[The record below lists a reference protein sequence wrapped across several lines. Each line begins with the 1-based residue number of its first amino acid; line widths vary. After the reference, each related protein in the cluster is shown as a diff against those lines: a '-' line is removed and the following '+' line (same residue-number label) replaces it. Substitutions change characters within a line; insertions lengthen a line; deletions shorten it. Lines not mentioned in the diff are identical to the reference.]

1 MTLQRFVFLVLFLM
15 TVVGASAQ
23 QSREELQKKEQE
35 LKKELSDLNRQ
46 LSETQKNKKLSLNEL
61 ALIKR
66 KVAMREE
73 LVKGINNQI
82 NDLDNTIYLNEM
94 DIYRLRK
101 ELDTLR
107 LKYAKSIVFAYKNR
121 GSYEYLNFLFSARS
135 FNDAIKRMT
144 YLKSYRQNRE
154 TQAVAIAQ
162 SRAMLTQKVDVLNNN
177 KKERVVTL
185 TTQSQQLK
193 VLQEDKKAQD
203 KVVAQLKG
211 QESAIAKQIKD
222 KEKQRVRMQQ
232 AVMAIIKREI
242 DEAARKEKIAK
253 QKAADDAKKNA
264 AAAAAKNNNNT
275 DNSAKNNTA
284 ANNAA
289 KNNTAVNTAKN
300 NEPIVLAKSGSRP
313 YSPFEST
320 EEGRETSM
328 HFEQN
333 KGRLPWPVDRGNVFI
348 EFGVSTVPGTKLTQK
363 SDGIHIALPEGSVV
377 KSIADGEVSYVGE
390 VNGDQVV
397 MVRHGKYFTVYQQ
410 LSSASVSVGRVV
422 KAGSAIGRSGKSID
436 GEGSI
441 IFTINNERGV
451 PLNPDQWLRPRR

>member
-1 MTLQRFVFLVLFLM
+1 MLMTLQRFIFLVLFLM

-66 KVAMREE
+66 KVAKREE
-73 LVKGINNQI
+73 LVRGINNQI
-82 NDLDNTIYLNEM
+82 NELDNTIYLNEL

-101 ELDTLR
+101 ELDTLK
-107 LKYAKSIVFAYKNR
+107 LKYAKSIVFAYKSR
-121 GSYEYLNFLFSARS
+121 GSYEYLNFLFSARN
-135 FNDAIKRMT
+135 FNDAVKRMA

-154 TQAVAIAQ
+154 TQAIAIAQ
-162 SRAMLTQKVDVLNNN
+162 SRTMLTQKVDVLNSN
-177 KKERVVTL
+177 KKERMVTL
-185 TTQSQQLK
+185 TAQSEQLK

-211 QESAIAKQIKD
+211 QESVIAKQIKD

-242 DEAARKEKIAK
+242 EEAARKDRIAK
-253 QKAADDAKKNA
+253 QKAIDDAKKNA
-264 AAAAAKNNNNT
+264 AAAAPKNNTT
-275 DNSAKNNTA
+275 DNSVKNNTA
-284 ANNAA
+284 ANS
-289 KNNTAVNTAKN
+289 AKN
-300 NEPIVLAKSGSRP
+300 NEPIVLAKAGSRP

-333 KGRLPWPVDRGNVFI
+333 RGRLPWPVDRGNVFI
-348 EFGVSTVPGTKLTQK
+348 EFGVSTVPGTKLKQN
-363 SDGIHIALPEGSVV
+363 SDGIHIALPEGSAV

-410 LSSASVSVGRVV
+410 LSSASVSVGKEV
-422 KAGSAIGRSGKSID
+422 KAGSMLGRSGKSID

>member
-1 MTLQRFVFLVLFLM
+1 MLMTLQRFIFLVLFLM

-66 KVAMREE
+66 KVAKREE
-73 LVKGINNQI
+73 LVRGINNQI
-82 NDLDNTIYLNEM
+82 NELDNTIYLNEL

-101 ELDTLR
+101 ELDTLK
-107 LKYAKSIVFAYKNR
+107 LKYAKSIVFAYKSR
-121 GSYEYLNFLFSARS
+121 GSYEYLNFLFSARN
-135 FNDAIKRMT
+135 FNDAVKRLA

-154 TQAVAIAQ
+154 TQAIAIAQ
-162 SRAMLTQKVDVLNNN
+162 SRTMLTQKVDVLNSN
-177 KKERVVTL
+177 KKERLVTL
-185 TTQSQQLK
+185 TAQSEQLK

-211 QESAIAKQIKD
+211 QESVIAKQIKD

-242 DEAARKEKIAK
+242 EEAARKDKIAK
-253 QKAADDAKKNA
+253 QKAIDDAKKNA
-264 AAAAAKNNNNT
+264 TAAAPKNNTT
-275 DNSAKNNTA
+275 DNSVKNNTA
-284 ANNAA
+284 ASS
-289 KNNTAVNTAKN
+289 AKN
-300 NEPIVLAKSGSRP
+300 NEPIVLAKAGSRP

-333 KGRLPWPVDRGNVFI
+333 RGRLPWPVDRGNVFI
-348 EFGVSTVPGTKLTQK
+348 EFGVSTVPGTKLKQN
-363 SDGIHIALPEGSVV
+363 SDGIHIALPEGSAV

-410 LSSASVSVGRVV
+410 LSSASVSVGKEV
-422 KAGSAIGRSGKSID
+422 KAGSMLGRSGKSID

>member
-1 MTLQRFVFLVLFLM
+1 MLMTLQRLIFLVLFLM
-15 TVVGASAQ
+15 TVAGASAQ

-66 KVAMREE
+66 KVAKREE
-73 LVKGINNQI
+73 LVRGINNQI
-82 NDLDNTIYLNEM
+82 NELDNTIYLNEL

-101 ELDTLR
+101 ELDTLK
-107 LKYAKSIVFAYKNR
+107 LKYAKSIVFAYKSR
-121 GSYEYLNFLFSARS
+121 GSYEYLNFLFSARN
-135 FNDAIKRMT
+135 FNDAVKRMA

-154 TQAVAIAQ
+154 TQAIAIAQ
-162 SRAMLTQKVDVLNNN
+162 SRVMLTQKVDVLNTN
-177 KKERVVTL
+177 KKERLVTL
-185 TTQSQQLK
+185 TAQSEQLK

-211 QESAIAKQIKD
+211 QESVIAKQIKD

-242 DEAARKEKIAK
+242 DEAARKDRIAK
-253 QKAADDAKKNA
+253 QKAIDDAKKNA
-264 AAAAAKNNNNT
+264 AASGSKNNT
-275 DNSAKNNTA
+275 SDNSAKNNTA
-284 ANNAA
+284 ANS
-289 KNNTAVNTAKN
+289 AKN
-300 NEPIVLAKSGSRP
+300 NEPIVLAKAGSRP

-333 KGRLPWPVDRGNVFI
+333 RGRLPWPVDRGNVFI
-348 EFGVSTVPGTKLTQK
+348 EFGVSTVPGTKLKQN
-363 SDGIHIALPEGSVV
+363 SDGIHIALPEGSAV

-410 LSSASVSVGRVV
+410 LSSASVSVGKEV
-422 KAGSAIGRSGKSID
+422 KAGSMLGRSGKSID

>member
-66 KVAMREE
+66 KVSKREE
-73 LVKGINNQI
+73 LVRGINKQI
-82 NDLDNTIYLNEM
+82 NELDNTIYLNEM

-101 ELDTLR
+101 ELDTLK
-107 LKYAKSIVFAYKNR
+107 LKYAKSIVFAYKSR
-121 GSYEYLNFLFSARS
+121 GSYEYLNFLFSARN
-135 FNDAIKRMT
+135 FNDAIKRMA

-154 TQAVAIAQ
+154 IQAIAIAQ
-162 SRAMLTQKVDVLNNN
+162 SRAMLTQKVDVLNSN
-177 KKERVVTL
+177 KKERMVTL
-185 TTQSQQLK
+185 TTQSEQLK

-203 KVVAQLKG
+203 KVVAKLKG

-242 DEAARKEKIAK
+242 DEAARKDRIAK
-253 QKAADDAKKNA
+253 QKAIDDAKKKA
-264 AAAAAKNNNNT
+264 GASTAKNNAS
-275 DNSAKNNTA
+275 D
-284 ANNAA
+284 NAA
-289 KNNTAVNTAKN
+289 KNNTSANSAKN
-300 NEPIVLAKSGSRP
+300 NEPIVLAKVGSRP

-320 EEGRETSM
+320 EEGRETSI

-333 KGRLPWPVDRGNVFI
+333 RGRLPWPVDRGNVFI

-363 SDGIHIALPEGSVV
+363 SDGIHIALPEGSAV

-410 LSSASVSVGRVV
+410 LSSASVSVGKEV
-422 KAGSAIGRSGKSID
+422 KAGSMLGRSGKSID

>member
-1 MTLQRFVFLVLFLM
+1 M
-15 TVVGASAQ
+15 TVVSASAQ

-154 TQAVAIAQ
+154 TQAIAIAQ
-162 SRAMLTQKVDVLNNN
+162 SRAMLTQKVDVLNTN

-185 TTQSQQLK
+185 TAQSQQLK

-253 QKAADDAKKNA
+253 QKAIDDAKKNA
-264 AAAAAKNNNNT
+264 AAATAKNNTNT

-284 ANNAA
+284 
-289 KNNTAVNTAKN
+289 VNSAKN
-300 NEPIVLAKSGSRP
+300 NEPIVLTKSGSRP

-410 LSSASVSVGRVV
+410 LSSASVSVGKVV

>member
-1 MTLQRFVFLVLFLM
+1 MTLQRFVFLVLFIM
-15 TVVGASAQ
+15 TVVSASAQ

-82 NDLDNTIYLNEM
+82 NELDNTIYLNEM

-154 TQAVAIAQ
+154 TQAIAIAQ
-162 SRAMLTQKVDVLNNN
+162 SRAMLTQKVDVLNTN

-185 TTQSQQLK
+185 TAQSQQLK

-253 QKAADDAKKNA
+253 QKAIDDAKKNA
-264 AAAAAKNNNNT
+264 AAAT
-275 DNSAKNNTA
+275 
-284 ANNAA
+284 A
-289 KNNTAVNTAKN
+289 KNNTAVNSAKN
-300 NEPIVLAKSGSRP
+300 NEPIVLTKSGSRP

-410 LSSASVSVGRVV
+410 LSSASVSVGKVV

>member
-15 TVVGASAQ
+15 TMVSASAQQ

-154 TQAVAIAQ
+154 TQAIAIAQ
-162 SRAMLTQKVDVLNNN
+162 SRAMLTQKVDVLNTN

-185 TTQSQQLK
+185 TAQSQQLK

-253 QKAADDAKKNA
+253 QKAIDDAKKNA
-264 AAAAAKNNNNT
+264 AAAT
-275 DNSAKNNTA
+275 
-284 ANNAA
+284 A
-289 KNNTAVNTAKN
+289 KNNTAVNSAKN
-300 NEPIVLAKSGSRP
+300 NEPIVLTKSGSRP

-410 LSSASVSVGRVV
+410 LSSASVSVGKVV

>member
-66 KVAMREE
+66 KVSKREE
-73 LVKGINNQI
+73 LVRGINKQI
-82 NDLDNTIYLNEM
+82 NELDNTIYLNEM

-101 ELDTLR
+101 ELDTLK
-107 LKYAKSIVFAYKNR
+107 LKYAKSIVFAYKSR
-121 GSYEYLNFLFSARS
+121 GSYEYLNFLFSARN
-135 FNDAIKRMT
+135 FNDAIKRMA

-154 TQAVAIAQ
+154 TQAIAIAQ
-162 SRAMLTQKVDVLNNN
+162 SRALLTQKVDVLNSN
-177 KKERVVTL
+177 KKERMVTL
-185 TTQSQQLK
+185 TTQSEQLK

-203 KVVAQLKG
+203 KVVAKLKG

-242 DEAARKEKIAK
+242 DEAARKDRIAK
-253 QKAADDAKKNA
+253 QKAIDDAKKKA
-264 AAAAAKNNNNT
+264 GASTAKNNAS
-275 DNSAKNNTA
+275 D
-284 ANNAA
+284 NAA
-289 KNNTAVNTAKN
+289 KNNTSANSAKN
-300 NEPIVLAKSGSRP
+300 NEPIVLAKVGSRP

-320 EEGRETSM
+320 EEGRETSI

-333 KGRLPWPVDRGNVFI
+333 RGRLPWPVDRGNVFI

-363 SDGIHIALPEGSVV
+363 SDGIHIALPEGSAV

-410 LSSASVSVGRVV
+410 LSSASVSVGKEV
-422 KAGSAIGRSGKSID
+422 KAGSMLGRSGKSID

>member
-1 MTLQRFVFLVLFLM
+1 MLMTLQRFIFLVLFLM

-66 KVAMREE
+66 KVAKREE
-73 LVKGINNQI
+73 LVRSINNQI
-82 NDLDNTIYLNEM
+82 NELDNTIYLNEM

-101 ELDTLR
+101 ELDTLK
-107 LKYAKSIVFAYKNR
+107 LKYAKSIVFAYKSR
-121 GSYEYLNFLFSARS
+121 GSYEYLNFLFSARN
-135 FNDAIKRMT
+135 FNDAIKRMA

-154 TQAVAIAQ
+154 TQAIAIAQ
-162 SRAMLTQKVDVLNNN
+162 SRNMLTQKVDVLNSN
-177 KKERVVTL
+177 KKERMVTL
-185 TTQSQQLK
+185 TAQSEQLK

-242 DEAARKEKIAK
+242 DEAARKDRIAK
-253 QKAADDAKKNA
+253 QKAIDDAKKNA
-264 AAAAAKNNNNT
+264 AAATAKNNT
-275 DNSAKNNTA
+275 SDNSAKNNTA
-284 ANNAA
+284 ANS
-289 KNNTAVNTAKN
+289 AKN
-300 NEPIVLAKSGSRP
+300 NEPIVLAKAGSRP

-410 LSSASVSVGRVV
+410 LSSASVSVGREV
-422 KAGSAIGRSGKSID
+422 KAGSTLGRSGKSID

>member
-1 MTLQRFVFLVLFLM
+1 MTLQRFTFLVLFLM
-15 TVVGASAQ
+15 TVAGASAQ

-66 KVAMREE
+66 KVAKREE
-73 LVKGINNQI
+73 LVRGINNQI
-82 NDLDNTIYLNEM
+82 NELDNTIYLNEL

-101 ELDTLR
+101 ELDTLK
-107 LKYAKSIVFAYKNR
+107 LKYAKSIVFAYKSR
-121 GSYEYLNFLFSARS
+121 GSYEYLNFLFSARN
-135 FNDAIKRMT
+135 FNDAVKRMA

-154 TQAVAIAQ
+154 TQAIAIAQ
-162 SRAMLTQKVDVLNNN
+162 SRTMLTQKVDVLNSN
-177 KKERVVTL
+177 KKERLVTL
-185 TTQSQQLK
+185 TAQSEQLK

-211 QESAIAKQIKD
+211 QESVIAKQIKD

-242 DEAARKEKIAK
+242 EEAARKDKIAK
-253 QKAADDAKKNA
+253 QKAIDDAKKNA
-264 AAAAAKNNNNT
+264 AAAAPKNNTT
-275 DNSAKNNTA
+275 DNSVKNNTA
-284 ANNAA
+284 ASS
-289 KNNTAVNTAKN
+289 AKN
-300 NEPIVLAKSGSRP
+300 NEPIVLAKAGSRP

-333 KGRLPWPVDRGNVFI
+333 RGRLPWPVDRGNVFI
-348 EFGVSTVPGTKLTQK
+348 EFGVSTVPGTKLKQN
-363 SDGIHIALPEGSVV
+363 SDGIHIALPEGSAV

-410 LSSASVSVGRVV
+410 LSSASVSVGKEV
-422 KAGSAIGRSGKSID
+422 KAGSMLGRSGKSID

>member
-1 MTLQRFVFLVLFLM
+1 MLMTLQRFTFLVLFLM
-15 TVVGASAQ
+15 TVAGASAQ

-66 KVAMREE
+66 KVAKREE
-73 LVKGINNQI
+73 LVRSINNQI
-82 NDLDNTIYLNEM
+82 NELDNTIYLNEM

-101 ELDTLR
+101 ELDTLK
-107 LKYAKSIVFAYKNR
+107 LKYAKSIVFAYKSR
-121 GSYEYLNFLFSARS
+121 GSYEYLNFLFSARN
-135 FNDAIKRMT
+135 FNDAIKRMA

-154 TQAVAIAQ
+154 TQAIAIAQ
-162 SRAMLTQKVDVLNNN
+162 SRAMLTQKVDVLNSN
-177 KKERVVTL
+177 KKERMVTL
-185 TTQSQQLK
+185 TAQSEQLK

-211 QESAIAKQIKD
+211 QESVIAKQIKD

-242 DEAARKEKIAK
+242 DEAARKDRIAK
-253 QKAADDAKKNA
+253 QKAIDDAKKNA
-264 AAAAAKNNNNT
+264 AASASKNNNN
-275 DNSAKNNTA
+275 D
-284 ANNAA
+284 NAA
-289 KNNTAVNTAKN
+289 KNSTAVNSAKN
-300 NEPIVLAKSGSRP
+300 NEPIVLAKAGSRP

-348 EFGVSTVPGTKLTQK
+348 EFGVSTVPGTKLKQN
-363 SDGIHIALPEGSVV
+363 SDGIHIALPEGSAV

-397 MVRHGKYFTVYQQ
+397 IVRHGKYFTVYQQ
-410 LSSASVSVGRVV
+410 LSSASVSVGREV
-422 KAGSAIGRSGKSID
+422 KAGSMLGRSGKSID

>member
-66 KVAMREE
+66 KVAKREE
-73 LVKGINNQI
+73 LVRGINNQI
-82 NDLDNTIYLNEM
+82 NELDNTIYLNEM

-101 ELDTLR
+101 ELDTLK
-107 LKYAKSIVFAYKNR
+107 LKYAKSIVFAYKSR
-121 GSYEYLNFLFSARS
+121 GSYEYLNFLFSARN
-135 FNDAIKRMT
+135 FNDAVKRMA

-154 TQAVAIAQ
+154 TQAIAISQ
-162 SRAMLTQKVDVLNNN
+162 SRTMLTQKVDVLNSN
-177 KKERVVTL
+177 KKERMVTL
-185 TTQSQQLK
+185 TAQSEQLK

-211 QESAIAKQIKD
+211 QESVIAKQIKD

-242 DEAARKEKIAK
+242 DEAARKDRIAK
-253 QKAADDAKKNA
+253 QKAIDDAKKNA
-264 AAAAAKNNNNT
+264 AASSAKNNNN

-284 ANNAA
+284 ANS
-289 KNNTAVNTAKN
+289 AKN
-300 NEPIVLAKSGSRP
+300 NEPIVLAKAGSRP

-333 KGRLPWPVDRGNVFI
+333 RGRLPWPVDRGNVFI
-348 EFGVSTVPGTKLTQK
+348 EFGVSTVPGTKLKQN
-363 SDGIHIALPEGSVV
+363 SDGIHIALPEGSAV

-410 LSSASVSVGRVV
+410 LSSASVSVGKEV
-422 KAGSAIGRSGKSID
+422 KAGSMLGRSGKSID

>member
-1 MTLQRFVFLVLFLM
+1 MLMTLQRFVFLVLFLM

-66 KVAMREE
+66 KVAKREE
-73 LVKGINNQI
+73 LVRGISNQI
-82 NDLDNTIYLNEM
+82 NELDNTIYLNEM

-101 ELDTLR
+101 ELDTLK
-107 LKYAKSIVFAYKNR
+107 LKYAKSIVFAYKSR
-121 GSYEYLNFLFSARS
+121 GSYEYLNFLFSARN
-135 FNDAIKRMT
+135 FNDAVKRMA

-162 SRAMLTQKVDVLNNN
+162 SRNMLTQKVDVLNSN
-177 KKERVVTL
+177 KKERMVTL
-185 TTQSQQLK
+185 TAQSEQLK

-211 QESAIAKQIKD
+211 QESVIAKQIKD

-242 DEAARKEKIAK
+242 DEAARKDRIAK
-253 QKAADDAKKNA
+253 QKAIDDAKKNA
-264 AAAAAKNNNNT
+264 ATSSAKNNAA

-284 ANNAA
+284 ANNA
-289 KNNTAVNTAKN
+289 KND
-300 NEPIVLAKSGSRP
+300 EPIVLAKAGSRP

-348 EFGVSTVPGTKLTQK
+348 EFGVSTVPGTKLKQN
-363 SDGIHIALPEGSVV
+363 SDGIHIALPEGSAV

-410 LSSASVSVGRVV
+410 LSSASVSVGREV
-422 KAGSAIGRSGKSID
+422 KAGSMLGRSGKSID

>member
-1 MTLQRFVFLVLFLM
+1 MLMTLQRFIFLVLFLM

-66 KVAMREE
+66 KVAKREE
-73 LVKGINNQI
+73 LVRGINNQI
-82 NDLDNTIYLNEM
+82 NELDNTIYLNEL

-101 ELDTLR
+101 ELDTLK
-107 LKYAKSIVFAYKNR
+107 LKYAKSIVFAYKSR
-121 GSYEYLNFLFSARS
+121 GSYEYLNFLFSARN
-135 FNDAIKRMT
+135 FNDAVKRMA

-154 TQAVAIAQ
+154 TQAIAIAQ
-162 SRAMLTQKVDVLNNN
+162 SRTMLTQKVDVLNSN
-177 KKERVVTL
+177 KKERMVTL
-185 TTQSQQLK
+185 TAQSEQLK

-211 QESAIAKQIKD
+211 QESVIAKQIKD

-242 DEAARKEKIAK
+242 EEAARKDRIAK
-253 QKAADDAKKNA
+253 QKAIDDAKKNA
-264 AAAAAKNNNNT
+264 AAVAPKNNT
-275 DNSAKNNTA
+275 SDNSVKNNTA
-284 ANNAA
+284 ASS
-289 KNNTAVNTAKN
+289 AKN
-300 NEPIVLAKSGSRP
+300 NEPIVLAKAGSRP

-333 KGRLPWPVDRGNVFI
+333 RGRLPWPVDRGNVFI
-348 EFGVSTVPGTKLTQK
+348 EFGVSTVPGTKLKQN
-363 SDGIHIALPEGSVV
+363 SDGIHIALPEGSAV

-410 LSSASVSVGRVV
+410 LSSASVSVGKEV
-422 KAGSAIGRSGKSID
+422 KAGSMLGRSGKSID

>member
-1 MTLQRFVFLVLFLM
+1 MTLQRFIFLVLFLM
-15 TVVGASAQ
+15 TVFGASAQ

-66 KVAMREE
+66 KVAKREE
-73 LVKGINNQI
+73 LVRGINNQI
-82 NDLDNTIYLNEM
+82 NELDNTIYLNEL

-101 ELDTLR
+101 ELDTLK
-107 LKYAKSIVFAYKNR
+107 LKYAKSIVFAYKSR
-121 GSYEYLNFLFSARS
+121 GSYEYLNFLFSARN
-135 FNDAIKRMT
+135 FNDAVKRMA

-154 TQAVAIAQ
+154 TQAIAIAQ
-162 SRAMLTQKVDVLNNN
+162 SRTMLTQKVEVLNSN
-177 KKERVVTL
+177 KKERMVTL
-185 TTQSQQLK
+185 TAQSEQLK

-211 QESAIAKQIKD
+211 QESIIAKQIKD

-242 DEAARKEKIAK
+242 EEAARKDRIAK
-253 QKAADDAKKNA
+253 QKAIDDAKKNA
-264 AAAAAKNNNNT
+264 AA
-275 DNSAKNNTA
+275 SGSKNNTSD
-284 ANNAA
+284 NST
-289 KNNTAVNTAKN
+289 KNNTVSNSSKN
-300 NEPIVLAKSGSRP
+300 NEPIVLAKADSRP

-333 KGRLPWPVDRGNVFI
+333 RGRLPWPVDRGNVFI
-348 EFGVSTVPGTKLTQK
+348 EFGVSTVPGTKLKQN
-363 SDGIHIALPEGSVV
+363 SDGIHIALPEGSAV

-410 LSSASVSVGRVV
+410 LSSASVSVGKEV
-422 KAGSAIGRSGKSID
+422 KAGSMLGRSGKSID

>member
-66 KVAMREE
+66 KVAKREE
-73 LVKGINNQI
+73 LVRGK
-82 NDLDNTIYLNEM
+82 
-94 DIYRLRK
+94 
-101 ELDTLR
+101 
-107 LKYAKSIVFAYKNR
+107 LKYAKSIVFAYKSR
-121 GSYEYLNFLFSARS
+121 GSYEYLNFLFSARN
-135 FNDAIKRMT
+135 FNDAVKRMA

-162 SRAMLTQKVDVLNNN
+162 SRNMLTQKVDVLNSN
-177 KKERVVTL
+177 KKERMVTL
-185 TTQSQQLK
+185 TAQSEQLK

-211 QESAIAKQIKD
+211 QESVIAKQIKD
-222 KEKQRVRMQQ
+222 KEKQRVCMQQ

-242 DEAARKEKIAK
+242 DEAARKDRIAK
-253 QKAADDAKKNA
+253 QKAIDDAKKNA
-264 AAAAAKNNNNT
+264 ATSSVKNNAA
-275 DNSAKNNTA
+275 DNSAKNNTV
-284 ANNAA
+284 ANNA
-289 KNNTAVNTAKN
+289 KND
-300 NEPIVLAKSGSRP
+300 EPIVLAKAGSRP

-348 EFGVSTVPGTKLTQK
+348 EFGVSTVPGTKLKQN
-363 SDGIHIALPEGSVV
+363 SDGIHIALPEGSAV

-410 LSSASVSVGRVV
+410 LSSASVSVGREV
-422 KAGSAIGRSGKSID
+422 KAGSMLGRSGKSID

>member
-1 MTLQRFVFLVLFLM
+1 MTLQRFIFLVAFLI
-15 TVVGASAQ
+15 TVTGAFAQ

-35 LKKELSDLNRQ
+35 LKKELFDLNRQ

-66 KVAMREE
+66 KVAKREE
-73 LVKGINNQI
+73 LVRGINNQI
-82 NDLDNTIYLNEM
+82 NELDNTIHLNEM

-101 ELDTLR
+101 ELDTLK
-107 LKYAKSIVFAYKNR
+107 LKYAKSIVFAYKSR
-121 GSYEYLNFLFSARS
+121 GSYEYLNFLFSARN
-135 FNDAIKRMT
+135 FNDAIKRMA

-154 TQAVAIAQ
+154 TQAIAIAQ
-162 SRAMLTQKVDVLNNN
+162 SRAMLTQKVDVLNSN
-177 KKERVVTL
+177 KKERLVTL
-185 TTQSQQLK
+185 TAQSEQLK

-242 DEAARKEKIAK
+242 EEAARKDKIAK
-253 QKAADDAKKNA
+253 QKAIDDAKKNA
-264 AAAAAKNNNNT
+264 AAAT
-275 DNSAKNNTA
+275 AKNNTSD
-284 ANNAA
+284 NSV
-289 KNNTAVNTAKN
+289 KNNTAVNSAKN
-300 NEPIVLAKSGSRP
+300 NEPIVLAKADSRP

-363 SDGIHIALPEGSVV
+363 SDGIHIALPEGSAV

-410 LSSASVSVGRVV
+410 LSSASVSVGKEV
-422 KAGSAIGRSGKSID
+422 KAGSMLGRSGKSID

>member
-1 MTLQRFVFLVLFLM
+1 MLMPLQRFVFLVLFLM
-15 TVVGASAQ
+15 TLAVASAQ
-23 QSREELQKKEQE
+23 QSREDLQKKEQE

-66 KVAMREE
+66 KVAKREE
-73 LVKGINNQI
+73 LVRGINNQI
-82 NDLDNTIYLNEM
+82 NELDNTIYLNEL

-101 ELDTLR
+101 ELDTLK
-107 LKYAKSIVFAYKNR
+107 LKYAKSIVFAYKSR
-121 GSYEYLNFLFSARS
+121 GSYEYLNFLFSARN
-135 FNDAIKRMT
+135 FNDAVKRMA

-154 TQAVAIAQ
+154 TQAIAIAQ
-162 SRAMLTQKVDVLNNN
+162 SRTMLTQKVDVLNSN
-177 KKERVVTL
+177 KKERMVTL
-185 TTQSQQLK
+185 TAQSEQLK

-211 QESAIAKQIKD
+211 QESVIAKQIKD

-242 DEAARKEKIAK
+242 DEAARKDRIAK
-253 QKAADDAKKNA
+253 QKAIDDAKKNTAASASKNSNTDNTVKNNA
-264 AAAAAKNNNNT
+264 AA
-275 DNSAKNNTA
+275 NSAKND
-284 ANNAA
+284 
-289 KNNTAVNTAKN
+289 
-300 NEPIVLAKSGSRP
+300 EPIVLAKAGSRP

-348 EFGVSTVPGTKLTQK
+348 EFGVSTVPGTKLKQN
-363 SDGIHIALPEGSVV
+363 SDGIHIALPEGSSV

-410 LSSASVSVGRVV
+410 LSSASVSVGKEV
-422 KAGSAIGRSGKSID
+422 KAGSMLGRSGKSID

>member
-1 MTLQRFVFLVLFLM
+1 MTLQRFVFLVLFSM

-66 KVAMREE
+66 KVAKREE
-73 LVKGINNQI
+73 LVRGINKQI
-82 NDLDNTIYLNEM
+82 NELDNTIYLNEL

-101 ELDTLR
+101 ELDTLK
-107 LKYAKSIVFAYKNR
+107 LKYAKSIVFAYKSR
-121 GSYEYLNFLFSARS
+121 GSYEYLNFLFSARN
-135 FNDAIKRMT
+135 FNDAVKRMA

-162 SRAMLTQKVDVLNNN
+162 SRNMLTQKVDVLNSN
-177 KKERVVTL
+177 KKERMVTL
-185 TTQSQQLK
+185 TAQSEQLK

-211 QESAIAKQIKD
+211 QESVIAKQIKD

-242 DEAARKEKIAK
+242 DEAARKDRIAK
-253 QKAADDAKKNA
+253 QKAIDDAKKNA
-264 AAAAAKNNNNT
+264 ATSSAKNNAA

-284 ANNAA
+284 ANNA
-289 KNNTAVNTAKN
+289 KND
-300 NEPIVLAKSGSRP
+300 EPIVLAKAGSRP

-348 EFGVSTVPGTKLTQK
+348 EFGVSTVPGTKLKQN
-363 SDGIHIALPEGSVV
+363 SDGIHIALPEGSAV

-410 LSSASVSVGRVV
+410 LSSASVSVGREV
-422 KAGSAIGRSGKSID
+422 KAGSMLGRSGKSID

>member
-1 MTLQRFVFLVLFLM
+1 MLMTLQRFTFLVLFLM

-66 KVAMREE
+66 KVAKREE
-73 LVKGINNQI
+73 LVRSINNQI
-82 NDLDNTIYLNEM
+82 NELDNTIYLNEM

-101 ELDTLR
+101 ELDTLK
-107 LKYAKSIVFAYKNR
+107 LKYAKSIVFAYKSR
-121 GSYEYLNFLFSARS
+121 GSYEYLNFLFSARN
-135 FNDAIKRMT
+135 FNDAIKRMA

-154 TQAVAIAQ
+154 TQAIAIAQ
-162 SRAMLTQKVDVLNNN
+162 SRNMLTQKVDVLNSN
-177 KKERVVTL
+177 KKERMVTL
-185 TTQSQQLK
+185 TAQSEQLK

-242 DEAARKEKIAK
+242 DEAARKDRIAK
-253 QKAADDAKKNA
+253 QKAIDDAKKNA
-264 AAAAAKNNNNT
+264 AAATAKNNT
-275 DNSAKNNTA
+275 SDNSAKNNTA
-284 ANNAA
+284 ANS
-289 KNNTAVNTAKN
+289 AKN
-300 NEPIVLAKSGSRP
+300 NEPIVLAKAGSRP

-363 SDGIHIALPEGSVV
+363 SDGIHIALPEGSAV

-410 LSSASVSVGRVV
+410 LSSASVSVGREV
-422 KAGSAIGRSGKSID
+422 KAGSTLGRSGKSID

>member
-1 MTLQRFVFLVLFLM
+1 MLMTLQRFVFLVLFLM

-66 KVAMREE
+66 KVAKREE
-73 LVKGINNQI
+73 LVRGINNQI
-82 NDLDNTIYLNEM
+82 NELDNTIYLNEM

-101 ELDTLR
+101 ELDTLK
-107 LKYAKSIVFAYKNR
+107 LKYAKSIVFAYKSR
-121 GSYEYLNFLFSARS
+121 GSYEYLNFLFSARN
-135 FNDAIKRMT
+135 FNDAIKRMA

-154 TQAVAIAQ
+154 TQAIAIAQ
-162 SRAMLTQKVDVLNNN
+162 SRAMLTQKVDVLNSN
-177 KKERVVTL
+177 KKERMVTL
-185 TTQSQQLK
+185 TAQSEQLK

-211 QESAIAKQIKD
+211 QESVIAKQIKD

-242 DEAARKEKIAK
+242 DEAARKDRIAK
-253 QKAADDAKKNA
+253 QKAIDDAKKNA
-264 AAAAAKNNNNT
+264 AASASKNNNN
-275 DNSAKNNTA
+275 D
-284 ANNAA
+284 NAA
-289 KNNTAVNTAKN
+289 KNSTAVNSAKN
-300 NEPIVLAKSGSRP
+300 NEPILLAKAGSRP

-320 EEGRETSM
+320 EEGRETSI

-348 EFGVSTVPGTKLTQK
+348 EFGVSTVPGTKLKQN
-363 SDGIHIALPEGSVV
+363 SDGIHIALPEGSAV

-397 MVRHGKYFTVYQQ
+397 IVRHGKYFTVYQQ
-410 LSSASVSVGRVV
+410 LSSASVSVGREV
-422 KAGSAIGRSGKSID
+422 KAGSMLGRSGKSID

>member
-1 MTLQRFVFLVLFLM
+1 LDRLNLMLMTLQRFIFLVLFLM
-15 TVVGASAQ
+15 TVAGASAQ

-66 KVAMREE
+66 KVAKREE
-73 LVKGINNQI
+73 LVRGINNQI
-82 NDLDNTIYLNEM
+82 NELDNTIYLNEL

-101 ELDTLR
+101 ELDTLK
-107 LKYAKSIVFAYKNR
+107 LKYAKSIVFAYKSR
-121 GSYEYLNFLFSARS
+121 GSYEYLNFLFSARN
-135 FNDAIKRMT
+135 FNDAVKRMA

-154 TQAVAIAQ
+154 TQAIAIAQ
-162 SRAMLTQKVDVLNNN
+162 SRVMLTQKVDVLNSN
-177 KKERVVTL
+177 KKERLVTL
-185 TTQSQQLK
+185 TAQSEQLK

-211 QESAIAKQIKD
+211 QESVIAKQIKD

-242 DEAARKEKIAK
+242 DEAARKDRIAK
-253 QKAADDAKKNA
+253 QKAIDDAKKNA
-264 AAAAAKNNNNT
+264 AASGSKNNT
-275 DNSAKNNTA
+275 SDNSVKNNTA
-284 ANNAA
+284 ANS
-289 KNNTAVNTAKN
+289 AKN
-300 NEPIVLAKSGSRP
+300 NEPIVLAKAGSRP

-333 KGRLPWPVDRGNVFI
+333 RGRLPWPVDRGNVFI
-348 EFGVSTVPGTKLTQK
+348 EFGVSTVPGTKLKQN
-363 SDGIHIALPEGSVV
+363 SDGIHIALPEGSAV

-410 LSSASVSVGRVV
+410 LSSASVSVGKEV
-422 KAGSAIGRSGKSID
+422 KAGSMLGRSGKSID

>member
-1 MTLQRFVFLVLFLM
+1 MTLQRFIFLVAFLI
-15 TVVGASAQ
+15 TVTGAFAQ

-66 KVAMREE
+66 KVAKREE
-73 LVKGINNQI
+73 LVRGINNQI
-82 NDLDNTIYLNEM
+82 NELDNTIHLNEM

-101 ELDTLR
+101 ELDTLK
-107 LKYAKSIVFAYKNR
+107 LKYAKSIVFAYKSR
-121 GSYEYLNFLFSARS
+121 GSYEYLNFLFSARN
-135 FNDAIKRMT
+135 FNDAIKRMA

-154 TQAVAIAQ
+154 TQAIAIAQ
-162 SRAMLTQKVDVLNNN
+162 SRAMLTQKVDVLNSN
-177 KKERVVTL
+177 KKERLVTL
-185 TTQSQQLK
+185 TAQSEQLK

-242 DEAARKEKIAK
+242 EEAARKDKIAK
-253 QKAADDAKKNA
+253 QKAIDDAKKNA
-264 AAAAAKNNNNT
+264 AAAT
-275 DNSAKNNTA
+275 AKNNTSD
-284 ANNAA
+284 NSV
-289 KNNTAVNTAKN
+289 KNNTAVNSAKN
-300 NEPIVLAKSGSRP
+300 NEPIVLAKADSRP

-363 SDGIHIALPEGSVV
+363 SDGIHIALPEGSAV

-410 LSSASVSVGRVV
+410 LSSASVSVGKEV
-422 KAGSAIGRSGKSID
+422 KAGSMLGRSGKSID

>member
-1 MTLQRFVFLVLFLM
+1 MLMTLQRFIFLVLFLM

-66 KVAMREE
+66 KVAKREE
-73 LVKGINNQI
+73 LVRGINNQI
-82 NDLDNTIYLNEM
+82 NELDNTIYLNEL

-101 ELDTLR
+101 ELDTLK
-107 LKYAKSIVFAYKNR
+107 LKYAKSIVFAYKSR
-121 GSYEYLNFLFSARS
+121 GSYEYLNFLFSARN
-135 FNDAIKRMT
+135 FNDAVKRMA

-154 TQAVAIAQ
+154 TQAIAIAQ
-162 SRAMLTQKVDVLNNN
+162 SRTMLTQKVDVLNSN
-177 KKERVVTL
+177 KKERMVTL
-185 TTQSQQLK
+185 TAQSEQLK

-211 QESAIAKQIKD
+211 QESVIAKQIKD

-242 DEAARKEKIAK
+242 EEAARKDRIAK
-253 QKAADDAKKNA
+253 QKAIDDAKKNA
-264 AAAAAKNNNNT
+264 ASAAPKNNTT
-275 DNSAKNNTA
+275 DNSVKNNTA
-284 ANNAA
+284 ASS
-289 KNNTAVNTAKN
+289 AKN
-300 NEPIVLAKSGSRP
+300 NEPIVLAKAGSRP

-333 KGRLPWPVDRGNVFI
+333 RGRLPWPVDRGNVFI
-348 EFGVSTVPGTKLTQK
+348 EFGVSTVPGTKLKQN
-363 SDGIHIALPEGSVV
+363 SDGIHIALPEGSAV

-410 LSSASVSVGRVV
+410 LSSASVSVGKEV
-422 KAGSAIGRSGKSID
+422 KAGSMLGRSGKSID

>member
-1 MTLQRFVFLVLFLM
+1 MTLQRFVFLVLFIM
-15 TVVGASAQ
+15 TVVSASAQ

-154 TQAVAIAQ
+154 TQAIAIAQ
-162 SRAMLTQKVDVLNNN
+162 SRTMLTQKVDVLNTN

-185 TTQSQQLK
+185 TAQSQQLK

-253 QKAADDAKKNA
+253 QKAIDDAKKNA
-264 AAAAAKNNNNT
+264 AAATAKNNTNT

-284 ANNAA
+284 
-289 KNNTAVNTAKN
+289 VNSAKN
-300 NEPIVLAKSGSRP
+300 NEPIVLTKSGSRP

-410 LSSASVSVGRVV
+410 LSSASVSVGKVV

>member
-1 MTLQRFVFLVLFLM
+1 MLMTLQRFIFLVLFLM

-66 KVAMREE
+66 KVAKREE
-73 LVKGINNQI
+73 LVRGINNQI
-82 NDLDNTIYLNEM
+82 NELDNTIYLNEL

-101 ELDTLR
+101 ELDTLK
-107 LKYAKSIVFAYKNR
+107 LKYAKSIVFAYKSR
-121 GSYEYLNFLFSARS
+121 GSYEYLNFLFSARN
-135 FNDAIKRMT
+135 FNDAVKRMA

-154 TQAVAIAQ
+154 TQAIAIAQ
-162 SRAMLTQKVDVLNNN
+162 SRTMLTQKVDVLNSN
-177 KKERVVTL
+177 KKERLVTL
-185 TTQSQQLK
+185 TAQSEQLK

-211 QESAIAKQIKD
+211 QESVIAKQIKD

-242 DEAARKEKIAK
+242 EEAARKDRIAK
-253 QKAADDAKKNA
+253 QKAIDDAKKNA
-264 AAAAAKNNNNT
+264 AAAAPKNNTT
-275 DNSAKNNTA
+275 DNSVKNNTA
-284 ANNAA
+284 ASS
-289 KNNTAVNTAKN
+289 TKN
-300 NEPIVLAKSGSRP
+300 NEPIVLAKAGSRP

-333 KGRLPWPVDRGNVFI
+333 RGRLPWPVDRGNVFI
-348 EFGVSTVPGTKLTQK
+348 EFGVSTVPGTKLKQN
-363 SDGIHIALPEGSVV
+363 SDGIHIALPEGSAV

-410 LSSASVSVGRVV
+410 LSSASVSVGKEV
-422 KAGSAIGRSGKSID
+422 KAGSMLGRSGKSID

>member
-1 MTLQRFVFLVLFLM
+1 
-15 TVVGASAQ
+15 
-23 QSREELQKKEQE
+23 
-35 LKKELSDLNRQ
+35 
-46 LSETQKNKKLSLNEL
+46 
-61 ALIKR
+61 
-66 KVAMREE
+66 VAKREE
-73 LVKGINNQI
+73 LVRGINNQI
-82 NDLDNTIYLNEM
+82 NELDNTIFTNEV

-101 ELDTLR
+101 ELDTLK
-107 LKYAKSIVFAYKNR
+107 LKYAKSIVFAYKSR
-121 GSYEYLNFLFSARS
+121 GSYEYLNFLFSARN
-135 FNDAIKRMT
+135 FNDAIKRMA

-154 TQAVAIAQ
+154 TQAIAIAQ
-162 SRAMLTQKVDVLNNN
+162 SRVMLTQKVDVLNTN
-177 KKERVVTL
+177 KKERLVTL
-185 TTQSQQLK
+185 TAQSEQLK

-242 DEAARKEKIAK
+242 EEAARKEKIAK
-253 QKAADDAKKNA
+253 QKAIDDAKKNA
-264 AAAAAKNNNNT
+264 AAATPKNNTT

-284 ANNAA
+284 ANS
-289 KNNTAVNTAKN
+289 AKN
-300 NEPIVLAKSGSRP
+300 NEPIVLTKAGSRP

-363 SDGIHIALPEGSVV
+363 SDGIHIALPEGSAV

-410 LSSASVSVGRVV
+410 LSSASVSVGKVV
-422 KAGSAIGRSGKSID
+422 KAGSMIGRSGKSID

-451 PLNPDQWLRPRR
+451 PLNPDQWLRARR

>member
-1 MTLQRFVFLVLFLM
+1 MTLQRFVFLVLFIM
-15 TVVGASAQ
+15 TVVSASAQ

-154 TQAVAIAQ
+154 TQAIAIAQ
-162 SRAMLTQKVDVLNNN
+162 SRAMLTQKVDVLNTN

-185 TTQSQQLK
+185 TAQSQQLK

-253 QKAADDAKKNA
+253 QKAIDDAKKNA
-264 AAAAAKNNNNT
+264 AAAT
-275 DNSAKNNTA
+275 
-284 ANNAA
+284 A
-289 KNNTAVNTAKN
+289 KNNTAVNSAKN
-300 NEPIVLAKSGSRP
+300 NEPIVLTKSGSRP

-410 LSSASVSVGRVV
+410 LSSASVSVGKVV

>member
-1 MTLQRFVFLVLFLM
+1 MTLQRFVFLMLFLM
-15 TVVGASAQ
+15 TVIGASAQ

-66 KVAMREE
+66 KVAKREE
-73 LVKGINNQI
+73 LVRGINNQI
-82 NDLDNTIYLNEM
+82 NELDNTIYLNEM

-101 ELDTLR
+101 ELDTLK
-107 LKYAKSIVFAYKNR
+107 LKYAKSIVFAYKSR
-121 GSYEYLNFLFSARS
+121 GSYEYLNFLFSARN
-135 FNDAIKRMT
+135 FNDAVKRMA

-162 SRAMLTQKVDVLNNN
+162 SRNMLTQKVDVLNSN
-177 KKERVVTL
+177 KKERMVTL
-185 TTQSQQLK
+185 TAQSEQLK

-242 DEAARKEKIAK
+242 DEAARKDRIAK
-253 QKAADDAKKNA
+253 QKAIDDAKKNA
-264 AAAAAKNNNNT
+264 AASASKNNNA
-275 DNSAKNNTA
+275 DNSAKNNSA
-284 ANNAA
+284 VNNA
-289 KNNTAVNTAKN
+289 KND
-300 NEPIVLAKSGSRP
+300 EPIVLAKAGSRP

-410 LSSASVSVGRVV
+410 LSSASVSVGREV
-422 KAGSAIGRSGKSID
+422 KAGSTLGRSGKSID

>member
-66 KVAMREE
+66 KVAKREE
-73 LVKGINNQI
+73 LVRGINNQI
-82 NDLDNTIYLNEM
+82 NELDNTIYLNEM

-101 ELDTLR
+101 ELDTLK
-107 LKYAKSIVFAYKNR
+107 LKYAKSIVFAYKSR
-121 GSYEYLNFLFSARS
+121 GSYEYLNFLFSARN
-135 FNDAIKRMT
+135 FNDAVKRMA

-162 SRAMLTQKVDVLNNN
+162 SRNMLTQKVDVLNSN
-177 KKERVVTL
+177 KKERMVTL
-185 TTQSQQLK
+185 TAQSEQLK

-211 QESAIAKQIKD
+211 QESVIAKQIKD

-242 DEAARKEKIAK
+242 DEAARKDRIAK
-253 QKAADDAKKNA
+253 QKAIDDAKKNA
-264 AAAAAKNNNNT
+264 ATSSVKNNSA

-284 ANNAA
+284 ANNA
-289 KNNTAVNTAKN
+289 KND
-300 NEPIVLAKSGSRP
+300 EPIVLAKAGSRP

-348 EFGVSTVPGTKLTQK
+348 EFGVSTVPGTKLKQN
-363 SDGIHIALPEGSVV
+363 SDGIHIALPEGSAV

-410 LSSASVSVGRVV
+410 LSSASVSVGREV
-422 KAGSAIGRSGKSID
+422 KAGSMLGRSGKSID

>member
-1 MTLQRFVFLVLFLM
+1 MLMTLQRFVFLVLFLM

-66 KVAMREE
+66 KVAKREE
-73 LVKGINNQI
+73 LVRGINNQI
-82 NDLDNTIYLNEM
+82 NELDNTIYLNEM

-101 ELDTLR
+101 ELDTLK
-107 LKYAKSIVFAYKNR
+107 LKYAKSIVFAYKSR
-121 GSYEYLNFLFSARS
+121 GSYEYLNFLFSARN
-135 FNDAIKRMT
+135 FNDAVKRMA

-154 TQAVAIAQ
+154 TQAIAISQ
-162 SRAMLTQKVDVLNNN
+162 SRTMLTQKVDVLNSN
-177 KKERVVTL
+177 KKERMVTL
-185 TTQSQQLK
+185 TAQSEQLK

-211 QESAIAKQIKD
+211 QESVIAKQIKD

-242 DEAARKEKIAK
+242 DEAARKDRIAK
-253 QKAADDAKKNA
+253 QKAIDDAKKNA
-264 AAAAAKNNNNT
+264 AASASKNNNN

-284 ANNAA
+284 ANS
-289 KNNTAVNTAKN
+289 AKN
-300 NEPIVLAKSGSRP
+300 NEPIVLAKAGSRP

-333 KGRLPWPVDRGNVFI
+333 RGRLPWPVDRGNVFI
-348 EFGVSTVPGTKLTQK
+348 EFGVSTVPGTKLKQN
-363 SDGIHIALPEGSVV
+363 SDGIHIALPEGSAV

-410 LSSASVSVGRVV
+410 LSSASVSVGKEV
-422 KAGSAIGRSGKSID
+422 KAGSMLGRSGKSID

>member
-1 MTLQRFVFLVLFLM
+1 
-15 TVVGASAQ
+15 
-23 QSREELQKKEQE
+23 LQKKEQE

-66 KVAMREE
+66 KVAKREE
-73 LVKGINNQI
+73 LVRGINNQI
-82 NDLDNTIYLNEM
+82 NELDNTIYLNEL

-101 ELDTLR
+101 ELDTLK
-107 LKYAKSIVFAYKNR
+107 LKYAKSIVFAYKSR
-121 GSYEYLNFLFSARS
+121 GSYEYLNFLFSARN
-135 FNDAIKRMT
+135 FNDAIKRMA

-154 TQAVAIAQ
+154 TQAIAIAQ
-162 SRAMLTQKVDVLNNN
+162 SRTMLTQKVDVLNSN
-177 KKERVVTL
+177 KKERLVTL
-185 TTQSQQLK
+185 TAQSEQLK

-211 QESAIAKQIKD
+211 QESVIAKQIKD

-242 DEAARKEKIAK
+242 EEAARKDKIAK
-253 QKAADDAKKNA
+253 QKAIDDAKKNA
-264 AAAAAKNNNNT
+264 AAAAPKNNTT
-275 DNSAKNNTA
+275 DNSVKNNTA
-284 ANNAA
+284 ASS
-289 KNNTAVNTAKN
+289 AKN
-300 NEPIVLAKSGSRP
+300 NEPIVLAKAGSRP

-333 KGRLPWPVDRGNVFI
+333 RGRLPWPVDRGNVFI
-348 EFGVSTVPGTKLTQK
+348 EFGVSTVPGTKLKQN
-363 SDGIHIALPEGSVV
+363 SDGIHIALPEGSAV

-410 LSSASVSVGRVV
+410 LSSASVSVGKEV
-422 KAGSAIGRSGKSID
+422 KAGSMLGRSGKSID

>member
-1 MTLQRFVFLVLFLM
+1 MLMTLQRFIFLVLFLM

-66 KVAMREE
+66 KVAKREE
-73 LVKGINNQI
+73 LVRGINNQI
-82 NDLDNTIYLNEM
+82 NELDNTIYLNEL

-101 ELDTLR
+101 ELDTLK
-107 LKYAKSIVFAYKNR
+107 LKYAKSIVFAYKSR
-121 GSYEYLNFLFSARS
+121 GSYEYLNFLFSARN
-135 FNDAIKRMT
+135 FNDAVKRMA

-154 TQAVAIAQ
+154 TQAIAIAQ
-162 SRAMLTQKVDVLNNN
+162 SRTMLTQKVDVLNSN
-177 KKERVVTL
+177 KKERLVTL
-185 TTQSQQLK
+185 TAQSEQLK

-211 QESAIAKQIKD
+211 QESVIAKQIKD

-242 DEAARKEKIAK
+242 EEAARKDKIAK
-253 QKAADDAKKNA
+253 QKAIDDAKKNA
-264 AAAAAKNNNNT
+264 AAVAPKNNTT
-275 DNSAKNNTA
+275 DNSVKNNTA
-284 ANNAA
+284 ANS
-289 KNNTAVNTAKN
+289 AKN
-300 NEPIVLAKSGSRP
+300 NEPIVLAKAGSRP

-333 KGRLPWPVDRGNVFI
+333 RGRLPWPVDRGNVFI
-348 EFGVSTVPGTKLTQK
+348 EFGVSTVPGTKLKQN
-363 SDGIHIALPEGSVV
+363 SDGIHIALPEGSAV

-410 LSSASVSVGRVV
+410 LSSASVSVGKEV
-422 KAGSAIGRSGKSID
+422 KAGSMLGRSGKSID